1 MADAALDVVLVEALF
16 DEVVTAAPVEEL
28 VEVDV
33 TKMIGAESTAPLVV
47 IGCCV
52 VKDVTKATAGGV
64 VVGVT
69 GATVGGGA
77 DDMEVGV
84 ADELEIDDG
93 VDDGVDEVEG
103 VADCMN
109 IVEDGTEVRVK
120 TVENCVTTAVEAAA
134 ETVTG

>member
-16 DEVVTAAPVEEL
+16 DGVVTAASVEG
-28 VEVDV
+28 VEIDV
-33 TKMIGAESTAPLVV
+33 TTMTVGESTAPLVV

-52 VKDVTKATAGGV
+52 VIDVTTATACGV

-103 VADCMN
+103 VAGCMN
-109 IVEDGTEVRVK
+109 TVEDGTEVRVK
-120 TVENCVTTAVEAAA
+120 TVEVCVTTAVEVVA